1 MKVTYWSLGALLW
14 QRKAPWIWC
23 MVESQDIYLSI
34 CLSVFLSVYWYIY
47 LPSNL
52 YINLSIYRSIHLSSY
67 LLICLSLYLSIYQS
81 FFISIYLFIYLSI
94 SLSICLS
101 IELSIY
107 LSVSYLSIFLS
118 LNLSICNVMI
128 YSSVYVYLDNGII
141 EMLFDHDW
149 LEILLQKKLLN
160 QRERTC
166 CLNLNW
172 WNNLN
177 LIVTLS
183 NFWDALP
190 SLVNTEK
197 FIISYGY
204 RKKISFIFLVMLVF
218 KLKISFLLIYIVYRN
233 DSIWRLGAYLLLLGN
248 RRVLFWN
255 RAKNQANDWYLW
267 VKVDDEYSIFFRRSK
282 KKISG
287 NKIDTRS
294 DGYEMQR
301 PYFSCASHSEVRV
314 ALFV

>member
-1 MKVTYWSLGALLW
+1 MYV
-14 QRKAPWIWC
+14 R
-23 MVESQDIYLSI
+23 LSN
-34 CLSVFLSVYWYIY
+34 Y
-47 LPSNL
+47 
-52 YINLSIYRSIHLSSY
+52 
-67 LLICLSLYLSIYQS
+67 
-81 FFISIYLFIYLSI
+81 
-94 SLSICLS
+94 
-101 IELSIY
+101 LSIY
-107 LSVSYLSIFLS
+107 LSSYLSIFLS
-118 LNLSICNVMI
+118 INLYTCNVMI
-128 YSSVYVYLDNGII
+128 YSSVYVYLDNSIDNGII

-149 LEILLQKKLLN
+149 LEILLQKKHLN

-204 RKKISFIFLVMLVF
+204 REKIIFIFLVMLVF

-267 VKVDDEYSIFFRRSK
+267 IKVDDEYSIFFRRSK
-282 KKISG
+282 KKLVETKSTQEVMG
-287 NKIDTRS
+287 TKSRDPTFRVPHTPRS
-294 DGYEMQR
+294 AW
-301 PYFSCASHSEVRV
+301 PS
-314 ALFV
+314 LFRLK

>member
-1 MKVTYWSLGALLW
+1 MYV
-14 QRKAPWIWC
+14 R
-23 MVESQDIYLSI
+23 LSN
-34 CLSVFLSVYWYIY
+34 Y
-47 LPSNL
+47 
-52 YINLSIYRSIHLSSY
+52 
-67 LLICLSLYLSIYQS
+67 
-81 FFISIYLFIYLSI
+81 
-94 SLSICLS
+94 
-101 IELSIY
+101 LSIY
-107 LSVSYLSIFLS
+107 LSSYLFIFLS
-118 LNLSICNVMI
+118 INLYTCNVMI
-128 YSSVYVYLDNGII
+128 YSSVYVYLDNSIDNGII

-149 LEILLQKKLLN
+149 LEILLQKKHLN
-160 QRERTC
+160 QRDRIC

-204 RKKISFIFLVMLVF
+204 RKKIIFIFLVMLVF

-267 VKVDDEYSIFFRRSK
+267 IKVDDEYSIFFRRSK

-294 DGYEMQR
+294 DGYEKQR